1 MRQTLGTDSLKD
13 PGDHRW
19 PLWINVENGEV
30 GRRILDGIHGISG
43 WTVREAASLAHL
55 TAVQESDASAILCF
69 AQPTPASHLNAIR
82 VLKQK
87 SWFVLCVVNQDETT
101 LQTRSQLLLAG
112 ADVLVDAQSDKF
124 VQQLNAVLASEHK
137 TLTHRESEERTL
149 HQLMGRAG
157 FVGRSGPTLSLFR
170 SIQKIAPLSDL
181 PVLITG
187 ETGTGKE
194 LIASAIHVL
203 DPRRATKPFVA
214 TNCAALPAE
223 LSESEFFGHCRGAFT
238 GAERERMGVFR
249 SAEGG
254 VLFLDEI
261 GELNVELQAKLL
273 RVLQTRRVR
282 KVGADMEVPIDVRIV
297 AATNRSLDQMLVEGK
312 FREDLLHR
320 LNMCHLCIPPLR
332 ERKEDVR
339 PLIFHFVEKHAALWW
354 HKGQPDLEN
363 DFIAALEDS
372 ALPGN
377 ARQLENIVCR
387 SLIDW
392 DGAGPLALRHLPESI
407 WKQVSGRLQQRDTA
421 APEIQKIP
429 IELQAV
435 EYLQNHDWNL
445 AEAVRDLEAAMVRAA
460 MMASGGNQSEA
471 ARLLGITPR
480 SVYNKLHRVQQS

>member
-55 TAVQESDASAILCF
+55 TAVQESNAAAILCF

-124 VQQLNAVLASEHK
+124 VQQLIAVLASEHK

-157 FVGRSGPTLSLFR
+157 FVGRSGPPLSLFR

-203 DPRRATKPFVA
+203 DPRRVTKPFVA

-238 GAERERMGVFR
+238 G
-249 SAEGG
+249 
-254 VLFLDEI
+254 
-261 GELNVELQAKLL
+261 
-273 RVLQTRRVR
+273 
-282 KVGADMEVPIDVRIV
+282 
-297 AATNRSLDQMLVEGK
+297 
-312 FREDLLHR
+312 
-320 LNMCHLCIPPLR
+320 
-332 ERKEDVR
+332 
-339 PLIFHFVEKHAALWW
+339 
-354 HKGQPDLEN
+354 
-363 DFIAALEDS
+363 
-372 ALPGN
+372 PG
-377 ARQLENIVCR
+377 R
-387 SLIDW
+387 
-392 DGAGPLALRHLPESI
+392 
-407 WKQVSGRLQQRDTA
+407 GR
-421 APEIQKIP
+421 
-429 IELQAV
+429 
-435 EYLQNHDWNL
+435 
-445 AEAVRDLEAAMVRAA
+445 
-460 MMASGGNQSEA
+460 
-471 ARLLGITPR
+471 
-480 SVYNKLHRVQQS
+480 